1 MSKIPLRIE
10 VVRSNITAYSSMGLK
25 SATAIAHSLRRQYEQ
40 VIVTNV
46 DNEYDLAML
55 IARQPDLVF
64 LGMVFVRSENEPHA
78 KIWVSEML
86 EKNSITH
93 TGSNTSAHPLGLNK
107 HLAKQRIIESG
118 LQTSPFQIIARNS
131 EVIIN
136 NEALIYPL
144 FVKPTNKGGGQGID
158 EFSVVRTIEQL
169 RTKVASIHTAQTTDA
184 LVERFLTGREF
195 SIAIIGNPD
204 SRELTAMP
212 IELVVVKDINGE
224 RILSKVMKSQN
235 VTDVRKIVDAAEL
248 MRIQTFA
255 INIFQVLGARDYGRI
270 DIRMDEFGTPHFL
283 EVNLIP
289 SLIENYGSFPKAYE
303 LNLGRSYETMLMQIV
318 QLALAR
324 KLTPAHLQIA

>member
-1 MSKIPLRIE
+1 
-10 VVRSNITAYSSMGLK
+10 MGLK